1 MFGGI
6 PGYSQFLG
14 SVDTWAY
21 TLRHQGPRPTGH
33 RDEEAGMGIRAEML
47 ELAIL
52 GELDQPTH
60 GYELRRRLSDA
71 VGPLRTLSFGSLYPA
86 LHRLERAGYITST
99 VTPATPG
106 RRKLIT
112 HAITSAGQRY
122 LSDELERVDSDDDSF
137 AIAVGLMSKASPAAR
152 LRLLKD
158 RRARV
163 QARREERQRTPR
175 TSDRDP
181 WRRARSQWEEE
192 DTLREITW
200 LDRLITMVQTPLP
213 AEPVTSPDQAPG
225 PTNTPATTAVGPSAP
240 TTTVPTPTQNPS
252 TTPGGSPSS
261 MTEEG
266 TTPGL
271 RRTRARRKPRKHRTH
286 TEKDSQ

>member
-1 MFGGI
+1 
-6 PGYSQFLG
+6 
-14 SVDTWAY
+14 
-21 TLRHQGPRPTGH
+21 
-33 RDEEAGMGIRAEML
+33 MGIRAEML

-52 GELDQPTH
+52 GELDCPTH

-106 RRKLIT
+106 HRKLIT
-112 HAITSAGQRY
+112 HEITPAGQQY
-122 LSDELERVDSDDDSF
+122 LAEELERVDSDDDSF

-163 QARREERQRTPR
+163 QERREERQQAQRR
-175 TSDRDP
+175 VERDP
-181 WRRARSQWEEE
+181 WRRARTQWEEE

-200 LDRLITMVQTPLP
+200 LDRLIAMVQSPLP
-213 AEPVTSPDQAPG
+213 ADQGGVPVPGPVPATATTGTTSPPRPVTGTATGTGTTPAAPAN
-225 PTNTPATTAVGPSAP
+225 PATPVPATTAPAP
-240 TTTVPTPTQNPS
+240 AGVPP

-261 MTEEG
+261 MSEEG

-271 RRTRARRKPRKHRTH
+271 RRTRARRKSRKHRTH

>member
-1 MFGGI
+1 
-6 PGYSQFLG
+6 
-14 SVDTWAY
+14 
-21 TLRHQGPRPTGH
+21 
-33 RDEEAGMGIRAEML
+33 MGIRAEML

-52 GELDQPTH
+52 GELDCPTH

-106 RRKLIT
+106 HRKLIT
-112 HAITSAGQRY
+112 HEITPAGQQY
-122 LSDELERVDSDDDSF
+122 LAEELERVDSDDDSF

-163 QARREERQRTPR
+163 QERREERQRAQR
-175 TSDRDP
+175 RVERDP
-181 WRRARSQWEEE
+181 WRRARTQWEEE

-200 LDRLITMVQTPLP
+200 LDRLISMVQSPLP
-213 AEPVTSPDQAPG
+213 TDQSGAPLPG
-225 PTNTPATTAVGPSAP
+225 PVPATGTATGTGTGMAPALPDGISTPVP
-240 TTTVPTPTQNPS
+240 TTTPAPTGVPP

-271 RRTRARRKPRKHRTH
+271 RRTRARRKSRKHRTH

>member
-1 MFGGI
+1 
-6 PGYSQFLG
+6 
-14 SVDTWAY
+14 
-21 TLRHQGPRPTGH
+21 
-33 RDEEAGMGIRAEML
+33 MGIRAEML

-52 GELDQPTH
+52 GELDCPTH

-106 RRKLIT
+106 HRKLIT
-112 HAITSAGQRY
+112 HEITPAGQQY
-122 LSDELERVDSDDDSF
+122 LAEELERVDSDDDSF

-163 QARREERQRTPR
+163 QERREERQRAQR
-175 TSDRDP
+175 RVERDP
-181 WRRARSQWEEE
+181 WRRARTQWEEE

-200 LDRLITMVQTPLP
+200 LDRLISMVQSPLP
-213 AEPVTSPDQAPG
+213 TDQGGAPLPG
-225 PTNTPATTAVGPSAP
+225 PVPATATTAPLRPVTGTATGTATGTGTGMAPALPDGISTPVP
-240 TTTVPTPTQNPS
+240 TTTPAPTGVPP

-271 RRTRARRKPRKHRTH
+271 RRTRARRKSRKHRTH